1 MPRYYFNGSDSVTLL
16 DKKSAEQP
24 DPEFIGRFQQSL
36 RVDAELCG
44 SGSKPWAWAIYMS
57 NPWLAF
63 DRSEAMFR
71 TSEAAKRVGALVAA
85 RIDLGSKPRRSDL
98 L

>member
-1 MPRYYFNGSDSVTLL
+1 MPRYHFNGSDSVTLL
-16 DKKSAEQP
+16 DKKSVEQP
-24 DPEFIGRFQQSL
+24 DPEFVGRFRRCL

-44 SGSKPWAWAIYMS
+44 SGSKPWAWAIYTS

-63 DRSEAMFR
+63 ERSEAMFR

-85 RIDLGSKPRRSDL
+85 QLDPGSKPRRSDL
-98 L
+98 H